1 MYYENPAFDWNHKT
15 EKPSIEVNAIFSN
28 FNLAVQYA
36 PCIVFKNILVCG
48 ESIEVNCLSDL
59 MVDLTTD
66 ELSLFYKL
74 QSDLLCLLGLAKVLE
89 LVSLLFSY
97 SILNFQIHSENSAD
111 RLSDKKHK

>member
-36 PCIVFKNILVCG
+36 PCIVFKNVLVCG
-48 ESIEVNCLSDL
+48 DSIEVNCLSDL

-66 ELSLFYKL
+66 ELLLFHNL
-74 QSDLLCLLGLAKVLE
+74 QNNLIYLQE
-89 LVSLLFSY
+89 LVYPSRLYLY
-97 SILNFQIHSENSAD
+97 SSGGHNLHFQIDSKVTGVKYSY
-111 RLSDKKHK
+111 K

>member
-1 MYYENPAFDWNHKT
+1 MYNENPAFDWNHKT

-59 MVDLTTD
+59 MVDLTTH
-66 ELSLFYKL
+66 EL
-74 QSDLLCLLGLAKVLE
+74 
-89 LVSLLFSY
+89 LLFNNL
-97 SILNFQIHSENSAD
+97 LNGMVDMQE
-111 RLSDKKHK
+111 

>member
-36 PCIVFKNILVCG
+36 PCIVFKNVLVCG
-48 ESIEVNCLSDL
+48 QSVEVNCLSDL

-66 ELSLFYKL
+66 ELLLFHNL
-74 QSDLLCLLGLAKVLE
+74 QTNLMRLQESVKNTSFS
-89 LVSLLFSY
+89 LVSLL
-97 SILNFQIHSENSAD
+97 NHNS
-111 RLSDKKHK
+111 HF